1 MASSPPLPPLK
12 SPQFSLRTLFAFVTL
27 VALVSALSHF
37 VSPLVLAGIIFL
49 IVSIAAH
56 VAGNKLG
63 TTLRAHSSQ
72 RQAEENEHPEGVVP
86 ARREDFAPPTRL
98 RRRQALGL
106 IAALV
111 TLLGAVGGGVLGV
124 IGAYSLHRHPAPA
137 DLLVSGGAGA
147 VLVGMVSFAVAGFV
161 QEIGA
166 AAWEASQTAEPV
178 RRPPKPT
185 ATLPAPQS
193 SRRAP

>member
-1 MASSPPLPPLK
+1 MAPTSPLPPLK
-12 SPQFSLRTLFAFVTL
+12 SPQFSLRTLFAFITL
-27 VALVSALSHF
+27 VALVSGLSHF

-63 TTLRAHSSQ
+63 TVLRAHAAL
-72 RQAEENEHPEGVVP
+72 RQADQNEHPEGVVP

-98 RRRQALGL
+98 HRRQALGL

-111 TLLGAVGGGVLGV
+111 TFVGAIGGAVLGV
-124 IGAYSLHRHPAPA
+124 IGALSLHSRPMPA

-147 VLVGMVSFAVAGFV
+147 VLVGMVSFAIAGFV

-166 AAWEASQTAEPV
+166 AAWEASKTAEPAI
-178 RRPPKPT
+178 RPPRESS
-185 ATLPAPQS
+185 TLPAPRS
-193 SRRAP
+193 SHRSP

>member
-12 SPQFSLRTLFAFVTL
+12 SPQFSLRTLFAFITL

-63 TTLRAHSSQ
+63 TILRQHSA
-72 RQAEENEHPEGVVP
+72 RQQANENEHPEGVVP

-111 TLLGAVGGGVLGV
+111 TLLGAIGGGILGV
-124 IGAYSLHRHPAPA
+124 LATYSLHSHSAPA

-147 VLVGMVSFAVAGFV
+147 VLVGIVSFAVAGFV

-166 AAWEASQTAEPV
+166 AAWEASKTAGPAIK
-178 RRPPKPT
+178 PPREIS
-185 ATLPAPQS
+185 TLPGPQS
-193 SRRAP
+193 SHRSP